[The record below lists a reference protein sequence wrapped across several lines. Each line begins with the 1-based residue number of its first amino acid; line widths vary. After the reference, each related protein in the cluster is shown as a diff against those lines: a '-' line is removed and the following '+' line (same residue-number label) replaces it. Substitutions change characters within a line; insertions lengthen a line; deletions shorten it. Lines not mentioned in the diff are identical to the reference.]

1 VINIE
6 QETDMNELVIALKIY
21 FASNFVLYVKTH
33 GAHVNVTGMFFTQ
46 LHDLFGDQYQDLQ
59 AQIDTIGEKLRVLDV
74 MAPLSMTEITQQS
87 AIDDFVGTSD
97 AKGYLGRLLAD
108 HEKMAIVIKKSFDR
122 AVEAKQEG
130 IANYL
135 SERLD
140 AHAKM
145 AWMLRS
151 TLQ

>member
-1 VINIE
+1 
-6 QETDMNELVIALKIY
+6 MNELVIALKIY

-33 GAHVNVTGMFFTQ
+33 GAHVNVTGMFFPQ
-46 LHDLFGDQYQDLQ
+46 LHDLFGKQYQDLQ
-59 AQIDTIGEKLRVLDV
+59 EQIDTIAEKLRLLDV
-74 MAPLSMTEITQQS
+74 MAPMSMTEITQQT

-97 AKGYLGRLLAD
+97 AKGYLSRLLTD
-108 HEKMAIVIKKSFDR
+108 NEKMAFVIKKAFDR
-122 AVEAKQEG
+122 AVELKQEG

-145 AWMLRS
+145 AWMLRVTS
-151 TLQ
+151 Q